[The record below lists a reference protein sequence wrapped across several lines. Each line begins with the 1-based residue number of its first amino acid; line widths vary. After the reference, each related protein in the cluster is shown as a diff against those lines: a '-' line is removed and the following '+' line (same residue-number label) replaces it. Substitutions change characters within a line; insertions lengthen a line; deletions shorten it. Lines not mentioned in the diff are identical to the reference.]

1 MKKLK
6 TLLLGAIIGLLI
18 GLWFGVN
25 IGKDKPIFSN
35 PFKDKTLQEK
45 AKEKTSEVIE
55 DTKKALQKS
64 LGD

>member
-6 TLLLGAIIGLLI
+6 TLLLCAIIGLLF
-18 GLWFGVN
+18 GLWFGIN
-25 IGKDKPIFSN
+25 IGKDKPVYSN
-35 PFKDKTLQEK
+35 PFKDQTLQEK

-55 DTKKALQKS
+55 ETKKALQKS